1 MKVNVNTPLQ
11 SCEDCKWFSLDVDE
25 AFMDG
30 VPYPLWRCRYYAIC
44 ENAIDLYKKE
54 KGQKNERKNN

>member
-1 MKVNVNTPLQ
+1 MKVNVITPLQ

-25 AFMDG
+25 AYMDG
-30 VPYPLWRCRYYAIC
+30 MPYPLWRCRYHAIC

-54 KGQKNERKNN
+54 KGKTNDK

>member
-25 AFMDG
+25 SYMDG
-30 VPYPLWRCRYYAIC
+30 IPYPLWRCRYHAIC

-54 KGQKNERKNN
+54 KGKRNETD